1 MLLTIEETKKLTK
14 LSTSSIYRMFATG
27 EFTKVKI
34 GRSTRVEL
42 SDELRQKYE
51 QQMKALCI

>member
-14 LSTSSIYRMFATG
+14 LSTATIYRMFATG
-27 EFTKVKI
+27 EFKKVKL

-42 SDELRQKYE
+42 PKELLEKYI
-51 QQMKALCI
+51 Q

>member
-14 LSTSSIYRMFATG
+14 LSTASIYRLFASG
-27 EFTKVKI
+27 EFKKVKI

-42 SDELRQKYE
+42 SEELRQKYE
-51 QQMKALCI
+51 QQIKSLYI